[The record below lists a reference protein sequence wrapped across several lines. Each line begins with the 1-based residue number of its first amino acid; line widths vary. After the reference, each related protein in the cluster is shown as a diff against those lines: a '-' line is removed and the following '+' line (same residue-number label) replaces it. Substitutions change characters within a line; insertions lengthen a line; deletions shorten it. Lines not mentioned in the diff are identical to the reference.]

1 MISFLILFIK
11 NNKYVWNDIIS
22 KIGTDEFNN
31 MIQQNS
37 IISRP
42 KLKRETSDQI
52 YMQQLMVGSKYEL
65 DKQWFECRLDR
76 ANQRQLVIDTPKFI
90 RFGGTGFLLDD
101 MIKSDVSIQ
110 EIFLFRIK
118 NAYNKYLNIIYKEL
132 HLINNLQTI
141 CIREIISYINYT
153 RILSRDV
160 YRNSI

>member
-11 NNKYVWNDIIS
+11 NNKYVLNDIIS
-22 KIGTDEFNN
+22 KIGHDELNN
-31 MIQQNS
+31 MIHKNS
-37 IISRP
+37 KLSRP
-42 KLKRETSDQI
+42 RLKRETSDQI
-52 YMQQLMVGSKYEL
+52 YMQQLMVGSKDEL
-65 DKQWFECRLDR
+65 DKKWFESRLDR
-76 ANQRQLVIDTPKFI
+76 ANQRQLVINTPKFI

-101 MIKSDVSIQ
+101 IIKSDVSIQ

-132 HLINNLQTI
+132 CLISNLPTI

-160 YRNSI
+160 YSNSI

>member
-11 NNKYVWNDIIS
+11 NNKYVLNDIIS
-22 KIGTDEFNN
+22 KIGPDELNN

-37 IISRP
+37 RLSRP
-42 KLKRETSDQI
+42 RLKRETSDQI
-52 YMQQLMVGSKYEL
+52 YMQQLMVGSKDEL
-65 DKQWFECRLDR
+65 DKQWFESRLDR
-76 ANQRQLVIDTPKFI
+76 ANQRQLVINTPKFI

-132 HLINNLQTI
+132 YLINNLPSI